1 MQLATGTV
9 VDGKVV
15 LEGADFPEGTVV
27 TVLARESV
35 ETFDIP
41 PDLEVELQAS
51 MDEIERGETIT
62 AAELFERLRRVA

>member
-9 VDGKVV
+9 VNGKVV

-62 AAELFERLRRVA
+62 AAELFERLRRIA